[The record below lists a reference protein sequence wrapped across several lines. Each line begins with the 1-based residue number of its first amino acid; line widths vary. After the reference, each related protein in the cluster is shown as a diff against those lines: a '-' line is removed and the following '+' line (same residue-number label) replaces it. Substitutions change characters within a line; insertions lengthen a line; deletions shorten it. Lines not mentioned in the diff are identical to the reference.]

1 MNRYPNNCQT
11 VTDQCIFCSKTPVP
25 GAPGEDSAKTPP
37 RWLTNS
43 GCIAEALSAWCGG
56 AHKHQHLVGTEKSVA
71 EDSMLHAPSMY
82 LTIMKEMSQQL
93 QSYLCVNAATETT
106 HVECVAEDDVKGGLY
121 TPTRSKL
128 PGRRRLSI
136 CGTETCTSVQLG
148 SKHGRKRDAT
158 QLASNDSIPTR
169 VPLCSHAIVHVWYA
183 RKCATTES
191 NKFSRQH
198 HRWSLCEF

>member
-1 MNRYPNNCQT
+1 MNRYPNNFQT

-37 RWLTNS
+37 RWLTHS
-43 GCIAEALSAWCGG
+43 GCIAEAPSAWCDG
-56 AHKHQHLVGTEKSVA
+56 AHKHQHLVGTKKSVA
-71 EDSMLHAPSMY
+71 EDSMLHAPGMY
-82 LTIMKEMSQQL
+82 LTMMKELSQQL

-106 HVECVAEDDVKGGLY
+106 HVECEAEDDVKGGLY

-128 PGRRRLSI
+128 PATRRFSI

-158 QLASNDSIPTR
+158 QLASNGSTPTKA
-169 VPLCSHAIVHVWYA
+169 PLCPHAIVHVWYA
-183 RKCATTES
+183 RKCTTRES
-191 NKFSRQH
+191 NKFSRKMCP
-198 HRWSLCEF
+198 RSPIPC